1 MKKVLTK
8 IKSIPKKVAASFAV
22 VAVALG
28 IAGYSIVNAG
38 VAPVHHKSVTTNN
51 DGTYKIS
58 LDITGDADI
67 TSTTA
72 SANVLL
78 VYDTSGSMLGHFVDN
93 TGSYAHT
100 GSYVN
105 TGWRQLYKRTGSGWN
120 VRYVAITDDE
130 KYTGTVYYY
139 DDYGRITEHRGTRY
153 TSYNL

>member
-8 IKSIPKKVAASFAV
+8 IKNMPKKIVASFAV
-22 VAVALG
+22 VATALG

-105 TGWRQLYKRTGSGWN
+105 TGWRQLYKRPYPTLGSD
-120 VRYVAITDDE
+120 RDL
-130 KYTGTVYYY
+130 
-139 DDYGRITEHRGTRY
+139 RGKACGELY
-153 TSYNL
+153 CQGNSSHYHPWACSY